1 MSMKG
6 YPDLNWYTRIP
17 EMLTSPLSTPAHIAS
32 QLREHIATGVLP
44 PGTPLS
50 DKALASQLNISRTPV
65 REALLQLRSEG
76 LVVARPQS
84 GTFVFDP
91 DEKEVAEICQVRGIL
106 EAGALAVVTEE
117 QLPALNAALAANV
130 TDAAAALRQRN
141 YAACD
146 ALDAAF
152 HETIVALCGNDL
164 LVQTYRG
171 ISNRVRALRNCMPR
185 SHDRYARAVQEHK
198 EISRLI
204 SRGDVPA
211 ATEKLAGH
219 VRRVEM
225 LLLGPEKSPAR

>member
-1 MSMKG
+1 
-6 YPDLNWYTRIP
+6 
-17 EMLTSPLSTPAHIAS
+17 MLTSPLSAPAHIAS

-50 DKALASQLNISRTPV
+50 DKVLASQLKISRTPV

-117 QLPALNAALAANV
+117 QLPALKVALAANV
-130 TDAAAALRQRN
+130 AGAAAALRRN
-141 YAACD
+141 DFTACD
-146 ALDAAF
+146 ALDSAF

-171 ISNRVRALRNCMPR
+171 ISNRVRALRNRMPR
-185 SHDRYARAVQEHK
+185 APERYARAVHEHK

-204 SRGDVPA
+204 SRADVAA
-211 ATEKLAGH
+211 ATEALARH
-219 VRRVEM
+219 VRKVKT
-225 LLLGPEKSPAR
+225 LLLAPEEVAGE

>member
-1 MSMKG
+1 MQAAA
-6 YPDLNWYTRIP
+6 
-17 EMLTSPLSTPAHIAS
+17 LSTPAHIAA
-32 QLREHIATGVLP
+32 QLREHIASGVLP

-91 DEKEVAEICQVRGIL
+91 SAKEVAEICQLRGIL
-106 EAGALAVVTEE
+106 EAGALAVVTPE
-117 QLPALNAALAANV
+117 QLPALKEALAANV
-130 TDAAAALRQRN
+130 AQAAAALTRRD

-171 ISNRVRALRNCMPR
+171 ISNKVRALRNRMPR
-185 SHDRYARAVQEHK
+185 GHDRFARAVQEHRQ
-198 EISRLI
+198 ISRRI
-204 SRGDVPA
+204 SAGDVTTA
-211 ATEKLAGH
+211 AEELAGH
-219 VRRVEM
+219 VRRVEA
-225 LLLGPEKSPAR
+225 LLVPGQEA

>member
-1 MSMKG
+1 
-6 YPDLNWYTRIP
+6 
-17 EMLTSPLSTPAHIAS
+17 MLTAPLSTPAHIAS
-32 QLREHIATGVLP
+32 QLREHIASGVLP

-50 DKALASQLNISRTPV
+50 DKALAEQLKISRTPV

-91 DEKEVAEICQVRGIL
+91 DEKEIAEICQVRGIL

-117 QLPALNAALAANV
+117 QLPSLKAALAANV
-130 TDAAAALRQRN
+130 AEAAAALRRRD

-171 ISNRVRALRNCMPR
+171 ISNKVRALRNRMPR
-185 SHDRYARAVQEHK
+185 AHERFAHAVREHN
-198 EISRLI
+198 EISRMI
-204 SRGDVPA
+204 CRGDVA
-211 ATEKLAGH
+211 AAAQELARH
-219 VRRVEM
+219 VRKVEG
-225 LLLGPEKSPAR
+225 LLLMGAGRS

>member
-1 MSMKG
+1 M
-6 YPDLNWYTRIP
+6 DATL
-17 EMLTSPLSTPAHIAS
+17 LSAPAQIAN
-32 QLREHIATGVLP
+32 QLREHIASGVLP

-106 EAGALAVVTEE
+106 EAGALAVVTAQ
-117 QLPALNAALAANV
+117 QLPALKAALSANV
-130 TDAAAALRQRN
+130 GAAGAALQRRD

-146 ALDAAF
+146 ALDSAF
-152 HETIVALCGNDL
+152 HETIVALCGNGL

-171 ISNRVRALRNCMPR
+171 ISNKVRALRNRMPR
-185 SHDRYARAVQEHK
+185 GHERFARAIGEHR
-198 EISRLI
+198 EMLRTV
-204 SRGDVPA
+204 SRGDLEA
-211 ATEKLAGH
+211 AAAKLSAH
-219 VRRVEM
+219 VRKVES
-225 LLLGPEKSPAR
+225 LLRGGASREE

>member
-1 MSMKG
+1 M
-6 YPDLNWYTRIP
+6 LNA
-17 EMLTSPLSTPAHIAS
+17 PLSTPAHIAS
-32 QLREHIATGVLP
+32 QLREHIASGVLP
-44 PGTPLS
+44 PGTPLF
-50 DKALASQLNISRTPV
+50 DKALASQLKISRTPV

-106 EAGALAVVTEE
+106 EAGALAVVTEKT
-117 QLPALNAALAANV
+117 LPALKAALAANV
-130 TDAAAALRQRN
+130 AEASAALRGRD

-171 ISNRVRALRNCMPR
+171 ISNRVRALRNRMPR
-185 SHDRYARAVQEHK
+185 AHDRFARAVQEHR
-198 EISRLI
+198 EISRMV
-204 SRGDVPA
+204 SRGEVAA
-211 ATEKLAGH
+211 ATRQLSAHVEK
-219 VRRVEM
+219 VEA
-225 LLLGPEKSPAR
+225 LLLAAR